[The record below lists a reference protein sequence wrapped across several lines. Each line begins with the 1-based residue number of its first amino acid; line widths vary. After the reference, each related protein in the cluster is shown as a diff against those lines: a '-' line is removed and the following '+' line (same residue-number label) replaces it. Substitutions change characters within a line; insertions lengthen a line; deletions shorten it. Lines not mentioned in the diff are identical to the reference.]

1 MWRRF
6 KSGLSRWV
14 PGMSSLES
22 NANQAK
28 MHANRAKGLS
38 RDTQGLGKGPRGL
51 STLLWL
57 LLAGLIIGAIWWL
70 GPMWEFG
77 DDRPLGPWLNRLL
90 VSLALVVIVSVIWG
104 IRLARRLRE
113 MREAQAHGEQR
124 ELDPIRI
131 DVEQQETALNA
142 TLAEL
147 SDSLGGGS
155 GARYKLP
162 WYLVMGVENAGKTS
176 LINRSGQ
183 NFSLTH
189 VMKVSGQGK
198 RAKYGFEWWI
208 GERAV
213 LIDPDGELLTQ
224 KAMDGGEPAELESRL
239 WDHFVAWLERERAQ
253 RPLDGIVLVLDLSR
267 LCSANVA
274 VRKGYAALLRARMRE
289 LMERLSTRLP
299 VYVTFSKMDLL
310 HGFDDFF
317 RHYSRAAR
325 RAPLG
330 FTFSPTSLDTPGL
343 WEDEFANAYDGM
355 LERLNRSLPTLLAE
369 CRDAEER
376 ESVFRF
382 VRQLAGMRDVLL
394 GFLKEALSSDRFS
407 TAAMVRGTYFT
418 SVYQQGVPED
428 PFVDAAARRY
438 GMSDSV
444 RPAHRTARSALYFT
458 EDLFESVIYP
468 EAGLAGENAR
478 AAQRRRRLRRIS
490 ALVCLF
496 GGAVL
501 IGGWSHFYE
510 KNASALADVEY
521 KARAFIDSRPAELQ
535 TDDPTGYTLLE
546 PLDRLRSATLEFGDY
561 RSHLP
566 VIADMGLYQGDEV
579 GREVE
584 SAYLAML
591 EYQFL
596 PALMVGIMDDMNRA
610 PAGSN
615 EKLALLRILRMLSDA
630 SGRQPERVH
639 DFMASRWQR
648 AFPNRGGVQERLL
661 EHLDYA
667 LAYTDLKA
675 GVVAGQHRAEL
686 AMAPLRGSIQTAQN
700 ELGQMPM
707 AERVYR
713 TLEAGSARRSGAT
726 LDLRQGVGPTW
737 STVFMARNDNP
748 DNITIPSLV
757 TRDGFEHYFLP
768 KVEKAT
774 ELALID
780 LWVLGRRDDIDFSEA
795 DRRRLRDALRERY
808 ISDYHVTWREALA
821 DVRLVPF
828 PDIDQAVAVMDTLL
842 GASRPMDRLL
852 GEVAQ
857 HTQLYPELPVDDQVA
872 REALESSPRYQLAAA
887 IDKPFAD
894 LSQLLEAHN
903 DNPAEIIE
911 IKRAITELRDYL
923 RQVQT
928 DSDRSQAAF
937 ITARD
942 RLALGGSADPIHTL
956 KRIAEDTP
964 APVGL
969 WLTQLADQSWQ
980 LLLDSA
986 IRHLER
992 QWIDEVVK
1000 PFEQRL
1006 AGRYP
1011 LAPSAEREV
1020 ALVDFERFFGPEGT
1034 LAGFYRNN
1042 LRPFLE
1048 EAPEQLRDANGNPLV
1063 RDSVLASLD
1072 RARRIRSAYFDAN
1085 GVLDVEFSLEPISLT
1100 PNKRRSIVSV
1110 DGQLIDYRHGPS
1122 DSVPMIWPNSLR
1134 SLNESRVTL
1143 IPSEVNHSP
1152 RSMQHQGVWAWFRLL
1167 DEAQVTGV
1175 SEREL
1180 ELRFNVDGG
1189 TMRYRLYAERTPN
1202 PFTRALVAGFDL
1214 PTALYGPGGTDNV
1227 GEP

>member
-22 NANQAK
+22 DANQAK
-28 MHANRAKGLS
+28 MHANRAQGAS
-38 RDTQGLGKGPRGL
+38 AGLGTGARGL
-51 STLLWL
+51 PALLWL
-57 LLAGLIIGAIWWL
+57 LLVGLVIVAIWWL
-70 GPMWEFG
+70 GPRWEFG
-77 DDRPLGPWLNRLL
+77 GDRPLGPWLNRLL
-90 VSLALVVIVSVIWG
+90 VSLALVMLISVIWG
-104 IRLARRLRE
+104 VRLARRLRV
-113 MREAQAHGEQR
+113 MREAQAHQEQI
-124 ELDPIRI
+124 ELDPIQS
-131 DVEQQETALNA
+131 DVERQEASLNA
-142 TLAEL
+142 TLGEL
-147 SDSLGGGS
+147 TDSLGGGA
-155 GARYKLP
+155 GTRYKLP

-183 NFSLTH
+183 NFALTN

-224 KAMDGGEPAELESRL
+224 KAMDDGGPAELESRL
-239 WDHFVAWLERERAQ
+239 WDHFVAWLERERSQ
-253 RPLDGIVLVLDLSR
+253 RPLDGIVLVLDLAR
-267 LCSANVA
+267 LSSAKVG
-274 VRKGYAALLRARMRE
+274 VRKAYAALLRARMRE
-289 LMERLSTRLP
+289 LMERLSMRLP

-330 FTFSPTSLDTPGL
+330 FTFSPASLDTPER
-343 WEDEFANAYDGM
+343 WEEEFADAYDGM
-355 LERLNRSLPTLLAE
+355 LERLNRSLPALLAE

-407 TAAMVRGTYFT
+407 TAALVRGTYFT

-438 GMSDSV
+438 GMAGSIQ
-444 RPAHRTARSALYFT
+444 PAHRAARSALYFT
-458 EDLFESVIYP
+458 EELFESVIYP
-468 EAGLAGENAR
+468 EAGLAGDNAR
-478 AAQRRRRLRRIS
+478 AAQRRRRLRRAS
-490 ALVCLF
+490 ALACLF

-501 IGGWSHFYE
+501 IGGWSHFYQ
-510 KNASALADVEY
+510 KNASALASVED
-521 KARAFIDSRPAELQ
+521 KAREFTASRPAELQ
-535 TDDPTGYTLLE
+535 TDDPTGYTLLA

-566 VIADMGLYQGDEV
+566 VLADMGLYQGDEI

-591 EYQFL
+591 EYRFL

-630 SGRQPERVH
+630 SGRQPARVH
-639 DFMASRWQR
+639 EFMAERWQR
-648 AFPNRGGVQERLL
+648 ALPHRGGVQERLL
-661 EHLDYA
+661 AHLDFA
-667 LAYTDLKA
+667 LAHSDLQA
-675 GVVAGQHRAEL
+675 GVAAGQHRAER
-686 AMAPLRGSIQTAQN
+686 AMAPLLGSIQAAQN
-700 ELGQMPM
+700 ELGRMPM

-713 TLEAGSARRSGAT
+713 TLEAGSAQRSGAT
-726 LDLRQGVGPTW
+726 LDLRQAVGPAW
-737 STVFMARNDNP
+737 STVFMARNDNI
-748 DNITIPSLV
+748 DDIAIPSLV
-757 TRDGFEHYFLP
+757 TRDGFEYYFLP
-768 KVEKAT
+768 KVEQAT

-780 LWVLGRRDDIDFSEA
+780 QWVLGRRDDIDFSEA

-808 ISDYHVTWREALA
+808 ISDYRVTWRDALA
-821 DVRLVPF
+821 KVQLVPF
-828 PDIDQAVAVMDTLL
+828 PDIDQAIAVMDTLL

-852 GEVAQ
+852 AEVAQ
-857 HTQLYPELPVDDQVA
+857 QTQLYPALPSDDQAA
-872 REALESSPRYQLAAA
+872 RQALESSPRYRLAAA

-894 LSQLLEAHN
+894 LSQLLASHN
-903 DNPAEIIE
+903 DNPAEIVE
-911 IKRAITELRDYL
+911 IKRAVGELRDYL
-923 RQVQT
+923 LEVQT

-937 ITARD
+937 IIARD
-942 RLALGGSADPIHTL
+942 RLALGGSTDPIHTL

-964 APVGL
+964 APVGR
-969 WLTQLADQSWQ
+969 WLTSLADQSWR

-986 IRHLER
+986 VRHLER
-992 QWIDEVVK
+992 QWIDEVVE

-1011 LAPSAEREV
+1011 LASDAEREV
-1020 ALVDFERFFGPEGT
+1020 ALVDFERFFGPDGT
-1034 LAGFYRNN
+1034 LASFYRNN

-1063 RDSVLASLD
+1063 RDSVLAALD
-1072 RARRIRSAYFDAN
+1072 RARRIRSAYFDSD
-1085 GVLDVEFSLEPISLT
+1085 GVLDVEFSLEPIGLT
-1100 PNKRRSIVSV
+1100 PNKRRSIVSI
-1110 DGQLIDYRHGPS
+1110 DGQIIDYRHGPG

-1143 IPSEVNHSP
+1143 IPSEVNRSP
-1152 RSMQHQGVWAWFRLL
+1152 RSVRHQGVWAWFRLL
-1167 DEAQVTGV
+1167 DDADITGI

-1180 ELRFNVDGG
+1180 ELRFKVDGG
-1189 TMRYRLYAERTPN
+1189 SMRYRLHAERTPN
-1202 PFTRALVAGFDL
+1202 PFTRPLVAGFNV
-1214 PTALYGPGGTDNV
+1214 PTALYGPGESDDA
-1227 GEP
+1227 GES